1 MIIAPILLFKKLR
14 FKLFMLCT
22 TTRLYNENV
31 VELGFK
37 TKCLFVS
44 KNEIYSYCLPLTQLK
59 KLKKL

>member
-14 FKLFMLCT
+14 FRLFMLHT
-22 TTRLYNENV
+22 TIRLYNENV

-44 KNEIYSYCLPLTQLK
+44 KNEIILTAYH
-59 KLKKL
+59 